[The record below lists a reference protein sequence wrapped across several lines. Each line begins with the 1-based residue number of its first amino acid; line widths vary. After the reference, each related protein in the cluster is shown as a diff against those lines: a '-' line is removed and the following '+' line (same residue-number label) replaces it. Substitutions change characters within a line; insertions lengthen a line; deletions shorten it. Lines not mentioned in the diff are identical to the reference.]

1 MDAIAEKLDR
11 KLRSWKAETANQV
24 RRYVT
29 QIIELADQ
37 DAFDVARSPDV
48 EQEVLNILDEPTPG

>member
-1 MDAIAEKLDR
+1 MDAIADKLDR

-37 DAFDVARSPDV
+37 DAFEVARSPDV